1 MYVFPVLLLLAVI
14 AVIVVLIVRSVRRR
28 RMARVTL
35 TGADG
40 AGIHTDGGIS
50 EALPNAGGPDR
61 SGTDKS

>member
-1 MYVFPVLLLLAVI
+1 
-14 AVIVVLIVRSVRRR
+14 VIVVLIVRSVRRR

-40 AGIHTDGGIS
+40 AGIHTDGDIS